1 MIGYQ
6 HKLTSDKK
14 KKKHNKC
21 NLRDIEERNAQQEL
35 GCNI

>member
-1 MIGYQ
+1 MIGHQ
-6 HKLTSDKK
+6 HKLTSD

-21 NLRDIEERNAQQEL
+21 NLRDIEERNAQKEL